1 MPRKSSPKTAAAG
14 PSQRQLRVGEAIR
27 HAIVRVL
34 REGNLRDPEV
44 NGALV
49 TVTEVRASP
58 DLRHA
63 SAFVTPLG
71 GGSAAALV
79 KALNRAAP
87 YIRSEVAREVQL
99 RTAPEIHFLADTSF
113 EQASRIDSVLRRP
126 EVRRDVAKGD
136 GDDGED
142 S

>member
-1 MPRKSSPKTAAAG
+1 MPRKSPNSRSG

-34 REGNLRDPEV
+34 REGNIRDPELD
-44 NGALV
+44 GALV

-58 DLRHA
+58 DLKHA
-63 SAFVTPLG
+63 TAFVTPLG
-71 GGSAAALV
+71 GGESKTMV

-87 YIRSEVAREVQL
+87 YIRSVVAREVQL
-99 RTAPEIHFLADTSF
+99 RTAPEIHFQADTSY
-113 EQASRIDSVLRRP
+113 EVASRIDALLRHP
-126 EVRRDVAKGD
+126 VVQRDVSKD
-136 GDDGED
+136 GADDGED

>member
-1 MPRKSSPKTAAAG
+1 MPRKSPNSRSG

-34 REGNLRDPEV
+34 REGNLRDPELD
-44 NGALV
+44 GAMV

-58 DLRHA
+58 DLKHA

-71 GGSAAALV
+71 GGESKAMV

-87 YIRSEVAREVQL
+87 YIRSAVAREVQL
-99 RTAPEIHFLADTSF
+99 RTAPEIHFQADTSY
-113 EQASRIDSVLRRP
+113 EQASRIDTLLRQP
-126 EVRRDVAKGD
+126 AVQRDVAKGD
-136 GDDGED
+136 ADDGEE

>member
-1 MPRKSSPKTAAAG
+1 MVRKRTSGKNAAG

-34 REGNLRDPEV
+34 REGNIRDPELD
-44 NGALV
+44 GALV

-58 DLRHA
+58 DLKHA

-71 GGSAAALV
+71 GGDSKAMV

-87 YIRSEVAREVQL
+87 YIRSVVAREVQL
-99 RTAPEIHFLADTSF
+99 RTAPEIHFQADTSF
-113 EQASRIDSVLRRP
+113 EQATRIDSLLRQP
-126 EVRRDVAKGD
+126 AVQRDVSKD
-136 GDDGED
+136 GADDGED

>member
-1 MPRKSSPKTAAAG
+1 MPRKSPNSRSG

-34 REGNLRDPEV
+34 REGNIRDPELD
-44 NGALV
+44 GALV

-58 DLRHA
+58 DLKHA

-71 GGSAAALV
+71 GGESKTMV

-87 YIRSEVAREVQL
+87 YIRSVVAREVQL
-99 RTAPEIHFLADTSF
+99 RTAPEIHFQADTSY
-113 EQASRIDSVLRRP
+113 EQASRIDALLRQP
-126 EVRRDVAKGD
+126 TVQRDVSKD
-136 GDDGED
+136 GADDGEE

>member
-1 MPRKSSPKTAAAG
+1 MPRKSPNSRSG

-34 REGNLRDPEV
+34 REGNIRDPELD
-44 NGALV
+44 GALV

-58 DLRHA
+58 DLKHA

-71 GGSAAALV
+71 GGESKTMV

-87 YIRSEVAREVQL
+87 YIRSVVAREVQL
-99 RTAPEIHFLADTSF
+99 RTAPEIHFQADTSF
-113 EQASRIDSVLRRP
+113 EQATRIDALLRQP
-126 EVRRDVAKGD
+126 TVQRDVSKD
-136 GDDGED
+136 GADDGED

>member
-1 MPRKSSPKTAAAG
+1 MPRKNSAKSG

-34 REGNLRDPEV
+34 REGNIRDPELD
-44 NGALV
+44 GALV

-58 DLRHA
+58 DLKHA

-71 GGSAAALV
+71 GGESKAMV

-87 YIRSEVAREVQL
+87 YIRSVVAREVQL
-99 RTAPEIHFLADTSF
+99 RTAPEIHFQADTSY
-113 EQASRIDSVLRRP
+113 EQASRIDSLLRQP
-126 EVRRDVAKGD
+126 TVQRDVSKD
-136 GDDGED
+136 GADDGEE

>member
-1 MPRKSSPKTAAAG
+1 MPRKSPNSRSG

-34 REGNLRDPEV
+34 REGNIRDPELD
-44 NGALV
+44 GALV

-58 DLRHA
+58 DLKHA

-71 GGSAAALV
+71 GGESKAMV

-87 YIRSEVAREVQL
+87 YIRSAVAREVQL
-99 RTAPEIHFLADTSF
+99 RTAPEIHFQADTSF
-113 EQASRIDSVLRRP
+113 EQATRIDALLRQP
-126 EVRRDVAKGD
+126 TVQRDVSKD
-136 GDDGED
+136 GADDGED

>member
-1 MPRKSSPKTAAAG
+1 MPRKSPNSRSG

-34 REGNLRDPEV
+34 REGNIRDPELD
-44 NGALV
+44 GALV

-58 DLRHA
+58 DLKHA

-71 GGSAAALV
+71 GGDSKAMV

-87 YIRSEVAREVQL
+87 YIRSVVAREVQL
-99 RTAPEIHFLADTSF
+99 RTAPGDPFPGRYLVRAGEPDRRAAAPARRCSATST
-113 EQASRIDSVLRRP
+113 QGRRG
-126 EVRRDVAKGD
+126 RWRGAA
-136 GDDGED
+136 
-142 S
+142 